1 MTSQT
6 TTSRETIRAEFG
18 ALADSCQAVSDV
30 LGSTVDS
37 LERCSR
43 RATTVAAIGLLSL
56 CAAVVLVAVRFY
68 GWGVPSQT
76 IATAASVALMAG
88 GIWLDKTDKRIR
100 ADIEEVRRAVG
111 QARGEAV
118 LLSGGFAE
126 SSASLPPRENMLSE
140 AIATVDS
147 IAQTAGGLWLEK
159 KMDKRTS
166 ADAAVPRRSVER
178 PHVDPM
184 PPKPGPGVSG
194 AHRAHGVPPASSG
207 PSHGVGEGDGH
218 TSGRALTSN
227 RESLAVQDLFSNPH
241 GIGRR

>member
-1 MTSQT
+1 
-6 TTSRETIRAEFG
+6 
-18 ALADSCQAVSDV
+18 
-30 LGSTVDS
+30 
-37 LERCSR
+37 
-43 RATTVAAIGLLSL
+43 
-56 CAAVVLVAVRFY
+56 VVLVAVRFY

-126 SSASLPPRENMLSE
+126 SSANPPPRENMLSE

-166 ADAAVPRRSVER
+166 ADAGVPRRSAER
-178 PHVDPM
+178 PHVDPV

-194 AHRAHGVPPASSG
+194 AHRAQGVPPTPSG
-207 PSHGVGEGDGH
+207 PSPRGGTDGH
-218 TSGRALTSN
+218 TSGQSLTSG
-227 RESLAVQDLFSNPH
+227 RDSLAVQDLFSNPH